1 MRQESP
7 DPSQKMQNPIQGGG
21 RRGTRQRE
29 ICWCDR
35 GVCVSSHL
43 RASTII
49 VVTGHPLR
57 RTDHDTIATKLA
69 LPLAVVGVEDNR
81 VSSLLP

>member
-1 MRQESP
+1 M
-7 DPSQKMQNPIQGGG
+7 
-21 RRGTRQRE
+21 
-29 ICWCDR
+29 
-35 GVCVSSHL
+35 SSHL